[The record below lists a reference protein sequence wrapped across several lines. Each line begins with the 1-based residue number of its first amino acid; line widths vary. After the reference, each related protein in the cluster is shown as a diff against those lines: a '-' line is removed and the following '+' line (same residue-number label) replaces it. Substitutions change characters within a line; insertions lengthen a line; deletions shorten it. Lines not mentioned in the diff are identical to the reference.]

1 MSGGMSMIILCI
13 TAGRGPI
20 ECRQAVEHVVRE
32 MQRECQNLDLV
43 CTIEAKE
50 KSAGSAILSI
60 SGQYAEAFAR
70 SWQGTILWK
79 SKSTA
84 RDGFGR
90 KNWFVAVKRLEPPAK
105 PPELSAADLRFET
118 LRAGGPGGQHQNKTE
133 SAVRVLHV
141 PSGISAIAR
150 DERSQLR
157 NKSLAVER
165 LRQILA
171 TLAEQHNATSATKDW
186 NSKITIERGNPIRA
200 YEGEDFRRK

>member
-1 MSGGMSMIILCI
+1 MSMIFLCI
-13 TAGRGPI
+13 SAGRGPV
-20 ECRQAVEHVVRE
+20 ECRQAVDHVLRE
-32 MQRECQNLDLV
+32 MQRECQNLDLT

-60 SGQYAEAFAR
+60 SGERAEPFAR

-84 RDGFGR
+84 RDVGR
-90 KNWFVAVKRLEPPAK
+90 KNWFIAVKRLEPPVK

-141 PSGISAIAR
+141 PTGIFAVAR

-157 NKSLAVER
+157 NKALAVER

-171 TLAEQHNATSATKDW
+171 TLAEQRNATSATKDW
-186 NSKITIERGNPIRA
+186 NNKITIERGNPVRT
-200 YEGEDFRRK
+200 YEGEAFRLK

>member
-1 MSGGMSMIILCI
+1 MSMIILCI

-20 ECRQAVEHVVRE
+20 ECRQAVDHVLRE
-32 MQRECQNLDLV
+32 LQRECQNLDLT
-43 CTIEAKE
+43 CTIEVKE
-50 KSAGSAILSI
+50 KAAGSAILSI
-60 SGQYAEAFAR
+60 SGELAETFAK

-84 RDGFGR
+84 RDVGR
-90 KNWFVAVKRLEPPAK
+90 KNWFIGVTRFEPPAK
-105 PPELSAADLRFET
+105 PPELAASDLRFET

-141 PSGISAIAR
+141 PTGISATAR

-157 NKSLAVER
+157 NKALAVNR

-171 TLAEQHNATSATKDW
+171 TLAEQRNANSATRDW
-186 NSKITIERGNPIRA
+186 NSKINIERGNPIRT

>member
-1 MSGGMSMIILCI
+1 MSLIILCV
-13 TAGRGPI
+13 TAGRGPV
-20 ECRQAVEHVVRE
+20 ECRQAVDHVVRE

-60 SGQYAEAFAR
+60 SGERSEPFAR

-84 RDGFGR
+84 RDVGR
-90 KNWFVAVKRLEPPAK
+90 KNWFIAVKRLEPPAK
-105 PPELSAADLRFET
+105 PPELAATDLRFET

-141 PSGISAIAR
+141 PTGIFAMAR

-157 NKSLAVER
+157 NKALATQR

-171 TLAEQHNATSATKDW
+171 TLAEQRNSKSASQDW
-186 NSKITIERGNPIRA
+186 NSKINIERGNPIRT
-200 YEGEDFRRK
+200 YEGQDFRLK

>member
-1 MSGGMSMIILCI
+1 MSMIILCI

-20 ECRQAVEHVVRE
+20 ECHQAVDHVVRE
-32 MQRECQNLDLV
+32 MQRECNARDLT
-43 CTIEAKE
+43 CTIEAHE
-50 KSAGSAILSI
+50 KSAGSAIVSI
-60 SGQYAEAFAR
+60 NGETAEPFAK

-84 RDGFGR
+84 RDVGR
-90 KNWFVAVKRLEPPAK
+90 KNWFIAVKRLEPPAK
-105 PPELSAADLRFET
+105 PPELASSDLRFET

-141 PSGISAIAR
+141 PSGIFAVAR

-157 NKSLAVER
+157 NKALAVNR

-171 TLAEQHNATSATKDW
+171 TLAEQRNANSATRDW
-186 NSKITIERGNPIRA
+186 NNKVSVERGNPVRT
-200 YEGEDFRRK
+200 YEGEGFRRK

>member
-1 MSGGMSMIILCI
+1 MSMIFLCI
-13 TAGRGPI
+13 SAGRGPV
-20 ECRQAVEHVVRE
+20 ECRQAVDHVLRE
-32 MQRECQNLDLV
+32 MQRECQNLDLT

-60 SGQYAEAFAR
+60 SGERAEPFAR

-84 RDGFGR
+84 RDVGR
-90 KNWFVAVKRLEPPAK
+90 KNWFIAVKRLEPPVK

-141 PSGISAIAR
+141 PTGIF
-150 DERSQLR
+150 
-157 NKSLAVER
+157 AVA
-165 LRQILA
+165 LA
-171 TLAEQHNATSATKDW
+171 TPQQGTGRRTPPPNPRNPSRTTQRNFSNKRLEQQNHHRTRQSGAHL
-186 NSKITIERGNPIRA
+186 
-200 YEGEDFRRK
+200 